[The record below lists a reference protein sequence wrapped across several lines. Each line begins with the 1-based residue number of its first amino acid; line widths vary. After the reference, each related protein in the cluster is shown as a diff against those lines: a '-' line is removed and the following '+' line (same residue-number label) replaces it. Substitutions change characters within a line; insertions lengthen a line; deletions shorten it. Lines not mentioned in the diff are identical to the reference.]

1 MKLFVVS
8 DIHGHYKELIKALKK
23 AEFDENNDNHLLISM
38 GDMFDRGQDSVLV
51 YEYLK
56 KLSDKKRAICLKGNH
71 EPMFISYLKGSDNPF
86 NFKYNGTKETI
97 DDFLCQTR
105 AFEMYLIKNEKEA
118 TIESFG
124 EFIKEASA
132 EIKKEFPGIVSWLE
146 KLPYYFETEHYIFTH
161 GSIDVFTDDWKNPQ
175 SVYQGRS
182 GWDDCTWD
190 NGSFF
195 GSEINNT
202 DKTVV
207 IGHFDTGQLR
217 RKYKLGDVR
226 DHSILR
232 RKDGRVI
239 AIDGC
244 VTYSRVVNVLVIDD
258 ENIDSNLK

>member
-8 DIHGHYKELIKALKK
+8 DLHGHYKELIKALKK
-23 AEFDENNDNHLLISM
+23 AEFDENNDNHLLISL

-56 KLSDKKRAICLKGNH
+56 KLSDKKKAICLKGNH

-97 DDFLCQTR
+97 DDFLCQTC

-132 EIKKEFPGIVSWLE
+132 EIKKEFPGIVNWLE

-161 GSIDVFTDDWKNPQ
+161 GSIDVFADDWKNPQ
-175 SVYQGRS
+175 GVYQDRS

-217 RKYKLGDVR
+217 RKYKLGDVS

-244 VTYSRVVNVLVIDD
+244 VTYSRVVNVLVIED
-258 ENIDSNLK
+258 ENIDSDLK